1 MTINFKQTCGYQTEV
16 NKNNK
21 RRWAWGSEE
30 EFKTFNNMDWENGK
44 ALPSYPSP
52 PPPFLLWCIIT
63 DIPSHTLQSLS
74 EKLLKI
80 PLHVFEIILSKIN
93 QNNSSTPLC
102 STFFCFLENF
112 LSKIF
117 WWALLQ
123 FHCSLCLKFA
133 VCQSAKSPHS
143 EFKTQLKTFLSVGS
157 LYRQAFS
164 QI

>member
-1 MTINFKQTCGYQTEV
+1 MGIKLKSIKIT
-16 NKNNK
+16 K

-44 ALPSYPSP
+44 ALPSYPP
-52 PPPFLLWCIIT
+52 PPPPQHSHTHLLWCIIT

-80 PLHVFEIILSKIN
+80 PLNVFEIILSKIN

-102 STFFCFLENF
+102 STFFSFLENF

-117 WWALLQ
+117 WWACTPSVSLLHPSEI
-123 FHCSLCLKFA
+123 FCLP
-133 VCQSAKSPHS
+133 VCEVSPLRVQNPAQD
-143 EFKTQLKTFLSVGS
+143 FPLSW
-157 LYRQAFS
+157 LF
-164 QI
+164 I